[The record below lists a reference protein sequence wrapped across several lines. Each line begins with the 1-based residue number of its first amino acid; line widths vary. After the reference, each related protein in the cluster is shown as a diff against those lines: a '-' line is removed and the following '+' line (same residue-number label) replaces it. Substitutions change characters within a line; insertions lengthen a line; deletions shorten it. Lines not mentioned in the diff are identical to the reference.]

1 MPVETA
7 ASIGPEILP
16 GLPLSPGIIEIMSSE
31 KEEAKSG
38 NLLNPPNPF
47 EPGELSTFVQWL
59 QRKSPLSSTGLPRYM
74 DAVYNER
81 ADLQKTMP
89 EVRMGE
95 LSAFAWWAHIFGRFE
110 VPSFR
115 LFGHKV
121 SIQRS
126 IAPGGRVSGGVD
138 AIGFF
143 KAEHG
148 IGEAARLL
156 VEAIRTTDVP
166 VSTVG
171 YWITESRQRA
181 KFETDEVG
189 KYKTIIAAVNAEL
202 NKPVRDLFGSYF
214 FDGAYVIGQWF
225 WELETAPPWYKD
237 AYQYVDELWAP
248 TKFIE
253 EMLRRDAPK
262 RVAIH
267 HMPLPLRKP
276 RVVENALRKDL
287 DLDSR
292 FMFLFIF
299 DFMSVMKRKN
309 PLGLIEAFKKA
320 FAPGEGPMLILKSIN
335 GETRPEGFAEL
346 KAATEGREDI
356 LIMNRYLDST
366 QSAALMNLCDCYVSL
381 HRSEGLGLTI
391 AEAMLLGK
399 PVIATGY
406 SGNLDFMTP
415 ETSYL
420 VPWKRVRVG
429 EGAEAYDVN
438 ASWAEPDLDAAAAI
452 MKNVYSN
459 PDEARRVAMAGKID
473 LETRFTPEQTG
484 LRMKRRLA
492 NLWREQN
499 V

>member
-1 MPVETA
+1 MTSRSIGTIQMPVETA

-121 SIQRS
+121 SIRRS

-181 KFETDEVG
+181 
-189 KYKTIIAAVNAEL
+189 
-202 NKPVRDLFGSYF
+202 
-214 FDGAYVIGQWF
+214 
-225 WELETAPPWYKD
+225 
-237 AYQYVDELWAP
+237 
-248 TKFIE
+248 
-253 EMLRRDAPK
+253 
-262 RVAIH
+262 
-267 HMPLPLRKP
+267 
-276 RVVENALRKDL
+276 
-287 DLDSR
+287 
-292 FMFLFIF
+292 
-299 DFMSVMKRKN
+299 
-309 PLGLIEAFKKA
+309 
-320 FAPGEGPMLILKSIN
+320 
-335 GETRPEGFAEL
+335 
-346 KAATEGREDI
+346 
-356 LIMNRYLDST
+356 
-366 QSAALMNLCDCYVSL
+366 
-381 HRSEGLGLTI
+381 
-391 AEAMLLGK
+391 
-399 PVIATGY
+399 
-406 SGNLDFMTP
+406 
-415 ETSYL
+415 
-420 VPWKRVRVG
+420 
-429 EGAEAYDVN
+429 
-438 ASWAEPDLDAAAAI
+438 
-452 MKNVYSN
+452 
-459 PDEARRVAMAGKID
+459 
-473 LETRFTPEQTG
+473 
-484 LRMKRRLA
+484 
-492 NLWREQN
+492 
-499 V
+499 